1 MENLHSMKMKTTII
15 IMKKESFSTIKMFWN
30 DKEKELTIGK
40 RQGSFDGM
48 LNNRKFIIIFIVI
61 LIKMELC
68 RITKLKKK

>member
-1 MENLHSMKMKTTII
+1 MKTTII